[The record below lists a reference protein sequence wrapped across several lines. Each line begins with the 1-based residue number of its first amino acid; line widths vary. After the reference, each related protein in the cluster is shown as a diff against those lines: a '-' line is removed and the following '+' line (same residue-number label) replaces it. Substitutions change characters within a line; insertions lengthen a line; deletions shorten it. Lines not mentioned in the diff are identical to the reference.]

1 MVRIHL
7 RSITGCALLA
17 AALAA
22 PTAQWAAA
30 QTAPVAALGVSD
42 APMQISWEVRNRFR
56 LFREER
62 DFLLHADSARGRS
75 ILASEQALE
84 LQSDGRGWAR
94 NTVNR
99 LCIDLAGR
107 VSEPC
112 TRDGVKESY
121 LTPVDHP
128 VTVRLTGQIPV
139 GATCAW
145 SFDDGEGPRQST
157 FDCAEPVNLR
167 ARYGRP
173 TAATVEV
180 SSGSEAPQ
188 RVATEIMVRDIFIA
202 GLGDSIASGEGNP
215 DRPIALSD
223 EGFCFRSYLGTAGAQ
238 YYRPSRAAYKGG
250 RACEAPDTLQAWQRQ
265 SALWFNSA
273 CHRSLYSYQ
282 TRTALALAVQYPHI
296 AVTYLPLACTGA
308 TIPDGLFGGQRARE
322 CPPTKSGGTCQGTV
336 NAQLAEL
343 REAVAAAKKRQ
354 PDRKLDLILLSI
366 GANDINF
373 SGLVADVI
381 VDTPTERALFRR
393 SGIMGSV
400 EDSRAAVARELPQS
414 FARLREALKPLVGD
428 MSRVVYVSYPN
439 PTLANG
445 GAPCAGGRAGFD
457 IHPSFNAEPQRL
469 ANVSNYVESEFLPQ
483 LKALALCQSGVLC
496 RDPGGDRMTF
506 VDAHQS
512 AFAYHGFCARAQNDP
527 EFDRECFSSKGES
540 FDPDIVTAANQP
552 MRCGR
557 SAGEYRAYLPRARW
571 IRDANDS
578 YFAAMT
584 YPQGLPS
591 SSQPADIHDAT
602 WGILSAL
609 YGGAVHPS
617 AEGHAAMAD
626 AALPAVASALQLDV
640 TVPEVTSQPVAPA
653 EAMPEPNAPTVIA
666 PTPRQSSGQPGGLY

>member
-1 MVRIHL
+1 MLDFENPSYSRPTRNVKSAMVRIQL
-7 RSITGCALLA
+7 RSIIAWTLLA
-17 AALAA
+17 GALAA
-22 PTAQWAAA
+22 LPARWVAA
-30 QTAPVAALGVSD
+30 QTAPEAVQGAPD
-42 APMQISWEVRNRFR
+42 KPMQISWEVRNRFR

-62 DFLLHADSARGRS
+62 DFLLQTDAERGRS
-75 ILASEQALE
+75 VLAAEQALE

-112 TRDGVKESY
+112 TRDNVKESY

-145 SFDDGEGPRQST
+145 SFDEGEGPPRQST
-157 FDCAEPVNLR
+157 LDCAEPINFR

-173 TAATVEV
+173 TVVNVEV
-180 SSGSEAPQ
+180 SSGPDAPQ

-223 EGFCFRSYLGTAGAQ
+223 EGFCFRSYLGTAVAQ
-238 YYRPSRAAYKGG
+238 YYRPSRAGYKGG

-282 TRTALALAVQYPHI
+282 TRTALALAVQHPHI

-308 TIPDGLFGGQRARE
+308 TIADGLFGAQGARE
-322 CPPTKSGGTCQGTV
+322 CPPTKSASACQGTV
-336 NAQLAEL
+336 SAQLPEL
-343 REAVAAAKKRQ
+343 REAVGAAKRQQ
-354 PDRKLDLILLSI
+354 PDRQLDLVLLSI

-381 VDTPTERALFRR
+381 VVTATERVLFRR
-393 SGIMGSV
+393 TGVMGSV
-400 EDSRAAVARELPQS
+400 EDSRAALTRDLPQG
-414 FARLREALKPLVGD
+414 FAKLREALKPLVGD
-428 MSRVVYVSYPN
+428 LQRVVYVSYAN
-439 PTLANG
+439 PTLAY
-445 GAPCAGGRAGFD
+445 GAPCPGGRAGFD

-469 ANVSNYVESEFLPQ
+469 ANVSGYVQNEFRPQ
-483 LKALALCQSGVLC
+483 LKALALCQSGILC
-496 RDPGGDRMTF
+496 RDPAADRMTF
-506 VDAHQS
+506 VDAHQA
-512 AFAYHGFCARAQNDP
+512 AFADHGFCARAQNDP
-527 EFDRECFSSKGES
+527 EFDRTCFSPKGES
-540 FDPDIVTAANQP
+540 SDPDIVTAANQP
-552 MRCGR
+552 MLCGR

-584 YPQGLPS
+584 YPQGLPPQM
-591 SSQPADIHDAT
+591 QPSDIHDAT
-602 WGILSAL
+602 WGVLSAV

-626 AALPAVASALQLDV
+626 AALPAASAVLQLDAN
-640 TVPEVTSQPVAPA
+640 VPEVIS
-653 EAMPEPNAPTVIA
+653 
-666 PTPRQSSGQPGGLY
+666 